1 MLSILIPIYNYN
13 AFPLVQELHKQ
24 CAESNIDFEIICI
37 DDASILYVEAN
48 TAVTT
53 LSHCKLIILQ
63 KNIGRSQIRNLLASQ
78 SQHDWLLF
86 LDCDTYPT
94 DDAFIAKYLNC
105 IIAGGHHVF
114 FGGLAYAKNKPKTN
128 QLLRWVYGKSREEIP
143 LKIRKKN
150 PYQTALV
157 SNVTIHKTIFETITF
172 HENIKNYGYEDYFFI
187 QELKMNLIPVL
198 PIENPVLH
206 LNLETSVVYLQ
217 KTKTALETL
226 FQISKKNNTTINT
239 PLIKTY
245 KELERLRITALFS
258 FFFQKTKTR
267 LERQLLSKKPSLFV
281 FDLYKI
287 GYFCFL
293 NHQ

>member
-13 AFPLVQELHKQ
+13 AFPLVHELHKQ
-24 CAESNIDFEIICI
+24 CVECNIDFEIICI
-37 DDASILYVEAN
+37 DDASTLCTDAN
-48 TAVTT
+48 TVIDT
-53 LSHCKLIILQ
+53 LLHCKLIVLK
-63 KNIGRSQIRNLLASQ
+63 KNIGRSQIRNQLAFKAQ
-78 SQHDWLLF
+78 YQWFLF
-86 LDCDTYPT
+86 LDCDTFPKKDT
-94 DDAFIAKYLNC
+94 FIKNYFQKITIGN
-105 IIAGGHHVF
+105 HKVF
-114 FGGLAYAKNKPKTN
+114 SGGLAYAKNKPENN

-157 SNVTIHKTIFETITF
+157 SNVAIHKTIFETINF
-172 HENIKNYGYEDYFFI
+172 NENIKTYGYEDYFFV
-187 QELKMNLIPVL
+187 QELEMNHILVI

-206 LNLETSVVYLQ
+206 LNLETSVVFLQ

-226 FQISKKNNTTINT
+226 FQISKKNNIAINT

-245 KELERLRITALFS
+245 KKLESLRITALFS
-258 FFFQKTKTR
+258 FLFRKNKTK
-267 LERQLLSKKPSLFV
+267 LERQLLSKKPNLFM